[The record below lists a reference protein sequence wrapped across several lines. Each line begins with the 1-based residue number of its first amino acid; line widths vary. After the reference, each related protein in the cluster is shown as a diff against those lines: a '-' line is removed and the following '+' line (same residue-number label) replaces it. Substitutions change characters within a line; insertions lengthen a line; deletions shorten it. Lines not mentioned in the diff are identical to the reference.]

1 MTAVIELKNVTKSY
15 KGNLLFDAVDLTV
28 PQGRIVGIVGPNGSG
43 KSVLFKMMCGFVFP
57 DHGEVYVEE
66 KQIGKEKRFPEGVG
80 MIIDRPGYIAN
91 KTGFE
96 NLKELAQI
104 QNQID
109 EETIRKTMLMLGL
122 NPDDS
127 QKVKNYSLGMKQK
140 LAIAQ
145 AIMENQHILILDEA
159 FNALDHDSVESLRE
173 LLLAFREEGK
183 TIVMT
188 SHNRE
193 DIDYLCEDVYRIN
206 RGKLEKIV

>member
-66 KQIGKEKRFPEGVG
+66 KQIGKEQRFPKGVG

-109 EETIRKTMLMLGL
+109 EETIRKTMLILGL
-122 NPDDS
+122 NPDNS

-183 TIVMT
+183 TILMT
-188 SHNRE
+188 SHNQE

>member
-109 EETIRKTMLMLGL
+109 EETIRKTMLILGL
-122 NPDDS
+122 NPDNS

-183 TIVMT
+183 TILMT
-188 SHNRE
+188 SHNQE

>member
-66 KQIGKEKRFPEGVG
+66 KQIGKEQRFPEGVG

-109 EETIRKTMLMLGL
+109 EERIRKTMLMLGL
-122 NPDDS
+122 NPDNS

-188 SHNRE
+188 SHNQE